1 MKNNGARYETWS
13 TGVLGPVV
21 LHGLDK
27 GPRDLSWQKWSYQ
40 VLVLISYSCFGILE
54 VLTTT
59 LNVFAQVGLRG
70 EAMNLGS
77 PNAISAADWVG
88 GSLIARQQQPLTWYK
103 VYIFASVYMEDRTE
117 EFSIELLHI

>member
-13 TGVLGPVV
+13 AGVLGPVV

-27 GPRDLSWQKWSYQ
+27 GQRDLSWQKWSYQ
-40 VLVLISYSCFGILE
+40 VPILISCSCFGLLD

-70 EAMNLGS
+70 EAMNLAS
-77 PNAISAADWVG
+77 NAISAAEWVG
-88 GSLIARQQQPLTWYK
+88 GSLIARQRQPLTWYK
-103 VYIFASVYMEDRTE
+103 VYIFASVHMEDRTE
-117 EFSIELLHI
+117 EFPN